1 MQIIFFSKSFA
12 LFTALAMIGAFAAP
26 FVLAEYGAVDLL
38 FRVIQFEALALALS
52 IASTFLYPQIF
63 GVQKGE
69 KVLLVTTDPVA
80 NRTIIKLA
88 TALESGKLH
97 EMIKIGVGHEE
108 MEGEV
113 EAYAGIISPAK
124 VKAKPEENISVI

>member
-1 MQIIFFSKSFA
+1 MQIIFFSKIFA
-12 LFTALAMIGAFAAP
+12 LFTALAMIGAFAVP

-52 IASTFLYPQIF
+52 IVSTFAYPHLF

-97 EMIKIGVGHEE
+97 KMIKIGVGHDE

-113 EAYAGIISPAK
+113 ESYAGIISPAK
-124 VKAKPEENISVI
+124 VKAAPEENIKVI